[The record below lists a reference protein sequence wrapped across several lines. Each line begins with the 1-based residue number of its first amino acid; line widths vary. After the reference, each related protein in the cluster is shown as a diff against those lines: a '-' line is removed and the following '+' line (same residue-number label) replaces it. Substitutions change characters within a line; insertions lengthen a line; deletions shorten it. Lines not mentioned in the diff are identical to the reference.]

1 MDGFSRRPIK
11 KTASMAEAKKPVRVS
26 YAVDEAPNSIPAA
39 SPIQK
44 KNQRFTFGRKKKQ
57 ALAKKT
63 TDFKTPESIKIRIP
77 KFIRK
82 MIDVYMGLPFLL
94 RVFSLLM
101 VVVIVILLFIE
112 VFNAGQQ
119 SDIYTYGK
127 SEILLKEKIDL
138 YADYLQP
145 NTNAATYEYNQNYT
159 PASEVAGNSSSPQFT
174 ASFPIEPSKG
184 TTITDVVNN
193 KSITLKPKFPLD
205 MPKKDGNRLIYP
217 FKNNEAIRVYTLGGS
232 IVKEDILLNSYIRN
246 TMKFDYELSLPDYTE
261 ARMEVDGSI
270 GVYGPENELLLGDV
284 AAGTDSDAALLKKA
298 RENSAKTTLLFRI
311 PAPFILEPNGYES
324 KQATV
329 RYELNGTSLSIIADD
344 LSKAQYPLTIDPSV
358 YIETAAK
365 LMRGNNETNTDFDI
379 DNELIQKSQ
388 TTGAR
393 IDAWQGNLDMSTGVW
408 GHASVSAGGYIYR
421 SGGRTGVSSSK
432 PQVVSTAESF
442 QNTNSTNF
450 TMNMPATRPAGDLY
464 IALMCYDGDQGDG
477 SGGSNAGNTIST
489 PTGWTKYANRN
500 GHAAYYKV
508 GTDQGGG
515 NEAASYTFT
524 GDSENWGGVIVR
536 VTGFNTSDPIN
547 TSSVGHSNSNAQPV
561 FPAVTPDED
570 STLIIRAAGA
580 DNDEVTSTAWV
591 PSGHTSIEYGGSTL
605 NNQDCAYVAAS
616 LDNSPTAGNSTG
628 TATTT
633 QASLSDVYGASTIAI
648 NPAITGSPATSA
660 SLDWAKFNSSSL
672 AIESP
677 NPGDGVCSGWCNDSV
692 YDLPSA
698 RRGHAMVA
706 YNGYL
711 YVMGGLDGSNNRT
724 STVYIAKL
732 GANGEPQLWHPTDTN
747 KSSWDYWFTD
757 TGLSSGTAKSYFG
770 AIASNNRMYI
780 LGGQTNASSG
790 GITTVE
796 VADILPNGKLGSW
809 STSGMQALPS
819 GAGTHMQGVQIYN
832 NIIYAIGGFEGAST
846 SSANLRNGVYYSRLN
861 SDGTMNGWQSTKAFT
876 TARAS
881 YGGSFSYI
889 WGAYIYV
896 GGGCSAV
903 NASGYCT
910 TMSGDMQLASINADG
925 SIDVWRSLGSLDN
938 TRIGYT
944 LVGWQNGLYR
954 LGGCTNQNIS
964 TGECTTTLADVDYG
978 VINPAGEVST
988 VNITEASGT
997 APCSGGS
1004 PQNCDLPPLG
1014 DNAGQGGQMLN
1025 ASVILNG
1032 YLYVIGG
1039 CTNLTCSQ
1047 SSGNISYVSIGS
1059 DGSMQRPTS
1068 CINSYYGAW
1077 CVDNTNRANGTSG
1090 ISAAGITTFNNR
1102 IYLIGGI
1109 DETATGT
1116 QRIYYNS
1123 VNADGSLAGAWS
1135 FTTFAG
1141 AGITG
1146 YSEVAY
1152 TYAFAR
1158 ANPSSTTNPGNLY
1171 IFGGCGDISA
1181 SAGCSNSNYR
1191 TEVYK
1196 CNIAAAG
1203 GVSGCTTTGQM
1214 QIDSTPVAAY
1224 PGDVDN
1230 DGLGIHSGTVYANY
1244 IFLIGGYSQNEG
1256 DKDDTIYAKID
1267 NNNNIVAADTGL
1279 STGDWIESPNKLST
1293 GRRRGWAFGYNGH
1306 IYAVGGYEATGNLVI
1321 PFIEWSK
1328 MNVSNGSIDPF
1339 VTSSVQINQRWGL
1352 SMAVSNSYAYVIG
1365 GCDDGPSP
1373 GGCNTFEPSVQTF
1386 QLYNNDSG
1394 SVADFT
1400 AQSDQTF
1407 TTDQD
1412 RWGASSAILNG
1423 NLYVAGG
1430 CISAT
1435 DCTDATNSVQY
1446 APLNAADGSVGTWV
1460 AGGNLPADRAWGS
1473 LEAAG
1478 GTLYYV
1484 GGQNDAGT
1492 DQATVYYTSSI
1503 TSGNPTWNGTAAT
1516 NGLPSAR
1523 AKFGST
1529 VWNDRI
1535 YIAGGSGSGGTCTGG
1550 VCDTVFVSPKLSSGG
1565 NITTGWSISTPFTVD
1580 RRGAAVTA
1588 YANNLYLI
1596 GGSDGTNYFSDVQF
1610 APIGYKTGTISQS
1623 GTTVTGNGT
1632 TFNSGMV
1639 GSTIQYTADGST
1651 ATITGYT
1658 NATTLTVDV
1667 SKTVA
1672 AGSAYTVQD
1681 GSVGAWSFSRS
1692 LPGPISDGRA
1702 VSANGYI
1709 YLVGGRSA
1717 NTTCLPK
1724 VLVAPISAN
1733 TTIISGNNPTGVGE
1747 WYETNIRYAGGR
1759 YGAAAEYANG
1769 KLYTM
1774 GGGCTSPLGP
1784 NYTTGTITQSGTT
1797 VTGTGTNWTDN
1808 YIGATITY
1816 QDASTATILSV
1827 NSTTSL
1833 TVSVSKTIAAAQTHT
1848 ISSTRHYYS
1857 SVNSQ
1862 PQVAIYSRMID
1873 TDTDVFPTNWLLNGL
1888 DNSIGARWNVRYRSM
1903 NDADGVPTDCG
1914 TADMTTWGQDTNFGE
1929 ATLGRIETY
1938 TPKDA
1943 SGNNI
1948 NCARYFYFY
1957 ISIDASKTFG
1967 YPEDVNRGP
1976 TISDLSLFYTADPS
1990 KRLRHGKTFTG
2001 GEQQPLDTPCRQS
2014 GGQANCTLP

>member
-1 MDGFSRRPIK
+1 MDGFKQTSKSEPNKQRKLSYVHANNRSKYDIGQPVKKANKIK
-11 KTASMAEAKKPVRVS
+11 KTSS
-26 YAVDEAPNSIPAA
+26 FLGN
-39 SPIQK
+39 
-44 KNQRFTFGRKKKQ
+44 
-57 ALAKKT
+57 L
-63 TDFKTPESIKIRIP
+63 
-77 KFIRK
+77 
-82 MIDVYMGLPFLL
+82 IDKYTSLPFLL
-94 RVFSLLM
+94 RVFSLVM
-101 VVVIVILLFIE
+101 VCSIVFLLFFE
-112 VFNAGQQ
+112 VFFSKQQIDTYNLGQAE
-119 SDIYTYGK
+119 T
-127 SEILLKEKIDL
+127 LLKDTVPL
-138 YADYLQP
+138 YANSVKNSHSSGKILYNTDYQP
-145 NTNAATYEYNQNYT
+145 
-159 PASEVAGNSSSPQFT
+159 SEDVAGNNAGPKFSADFALNPKDGVS
-174 ASFPIEPSKG
+174 
-184 TTITDVVNN
+184 ITDPVN
-193 KSITLKPKFPLD
+193 KLTMKIKPKYDLD
-205 MPKKDGNRLIYP
+205 QPKQEENRIIYP
-217 FKNNEAIRVYTLGGS
+217 LKKSSAKKVYSLGGKL
-232 IVKEDILLNSYIRN
+232 VKEDILLNNYIN
-246 TMKFDYELSLPDYTE
+246 DELSFDYELEFPDYLE
-261 ARMEVDGSI
+261 ARLEKDGSI
-270 GVYGPENELLLGDV
+270 GVYGPENKLLLGDV
-284 AAGTDSDAALLKKA
+284 TTGTESDAQLIEKA
-298 RENSAKTTLLFRI
+298 RINSKKTTLIFRL
-311 PAPFILEPNGYES
+311 PAPFILENDKKISTNASVEYKLSGN
-324 KQATV
+324 KLTV
-329 RYELNGTSLSIIADD
+329 VASNLQNARYPI
-344 LSKAQYPLTIDPSV
+344 TIDPSV
-358 YIETAAK
+358 YIETASK

-379 DNELIQKSQ
+379 DDELIQKSQ

-393 IDAWQGNLDMSTGVW
+393 IDAWQGNLDMSSGVW
-408 GHASVSAGGYIYR
+408 DHASVTAGGYIYR
-421 SGGRTGVSSSK
+421 SGGRTGLASSK
-432 PQVVSTAESF
+432 PQVASTAESF
-442 QNTNSTNF
+442 QNSNSTNF

-489 PTGWTKYANRN
+489 PSGWTKYANRN
-500 GHAAYYKV
+500 GHAAYYKI

-515 NEAASYTFT
+515 NESASYTFT

-536 VTGFNTSDPIN
+536 VTGFNASDPIN

-591 PSGHTSIEYGGSTL
+591 PPGHTSIEYGGSTQ
-605 NNQDCAYVAAS
+605 NNNDCAYVAAS

-648 NPAITGSPATSA
+648 NPLVTGSPATSA

-677 NPGDGVCSGWCNDSV
+677 NPGDGVCSGWCNDSA
-692 YDLPSA
+692 YNLPSA
-698 RRGHAMVA
+698 RRGHSMVA

-711 YVMGGLDGSNNRT
+711 YVMGGIDGSGNRT

-732 GANGEPQLWHPTDTN
+732 GANGEPQLWHPTDSN
-747 KSSWDYWFTD
+747 KNNWDYWYTD
-757 TGLSSGTAKSYFG
+757 TGLSGSTARSYFG
-770 AIASNNRMYI
+770 ALATNNRMYV
-780 LGGQTNASSG
+780 LGGQTNASPG
-790 GITTVE
+790 GTTAVE

-809 STSGMQALPS
+809 STTGMQALPS
-819 GAGTHMQGVQIYN
+819 GAGTHMQGVQFYNNTIYN
-832 NIIYAIGGFEGAST
+832 MGGFEGASA
-846 SSANLRNGVYYSRLN
+846 SSANLRSSIYYSRLN
-861 SDGTMNGWQSTKAFT
+861 SDGTMNTWQSTKPFS

-881 YGGSFSYI
+881 YGGTFSYI

-910 TMSGDMQLASINADG
+910 TISGDMQLASINADG

-938 TRIGYT
+938 SRIGYS

-954 LGGCTNQNIS
+954 IGGCTNQNTTS
-964 TGECTTTLADVDYG
+964 GECTTTLADVDYG

-997 APCSGGS
+997 APCSGGA

-1039 CTNLTCSQ
+1039 CTNVGCSR
-1047 SSGNISYVSIGS
+1047 SSGNVSYVSIGS

-1123 VNADGSLAGAWS
+1123 VNADGSLTGAWG

-1214 QIDSTPVAAY
+1214 QIDSTPVASY
-1224 PGDVDN
+1224 PGDTDD

-1244 IFLIGGYSQNEG
+1244 VFLIGGYSQNEG

-1267 NNNNIVAADTGL
+1267 NNNNIVDVNSG
-1279 STGDWIESPNKLST
+1279 SSSGDWIESPNKLST

-1306 IYAVGGYEATGNLVI
+1306 IYAVGGYDDTDGGTII

-1328 MNVSNGSIDPF
+1328 MNVSDGSIDPF

-1446 APLNAADGSVGTWV
+1446 APLNAADGSVGTWA

-1492 DQATVYYTSSI
+1492 AQATVYYTSSI

-1565 NITTGWSISTPFTVD
+1565 NITTGWSTSTPFTVD

-1623 GTTVTGNGT
+1623 GTTVTGSGT

-1639 GSTIQYTADGST
+1639 GSIIQYTADGST

-1658 NATTLTVDV
+1658 NTTTLTVDV

-1672 AGSAYTVQD
+1672 AGSAYTIQD
-1681 GSVGAWSFSRS
+1681 GSVGSWSFSRS

-1717 NTTCLPK
+1717 NAICLPK

-1747 WYETNIRYAGGR
+1747 WYETNIRYGGGR

-1774 GGGCTSPLGP
+1774 GGGCTAPQGP
-1784 NYTTGTITQSGTT
+1784 NYTTGTITQTGTT
-1797 VTGTGTNWTDN
+1797 VTGVGTNWTDN

-1816 QDASTATILSV
+1816 QDASTATVISV

-1833 TVSVSKTIAAAQTHT
+1833 TVSVSKTIAAAQTYT
-1848 ISSTRHYYS
+1848 LSTNRHFYS

-1862 PQVAIYSRMID
+1862 PQVAAYSRMID

-1903 NDADGVPTDCG
+1903 NDADGIPTDCG

-1929 ATLGRIETY
+1929 ATLGRVETY
-1938 TPKDA
+1938 IPKDG

-1948 NCARYFYFY
+1948 NCARYYYFY

-1990 KRLRHGKTFTG
+1990 KRLRHGKTFTS

-2014 GGQANCTLP
+2014 GGQANCALP

>member
-1 MDGFSRRPIK
+1 MDGFSVKPKAKRPNVNQNSSGASLSYSNPSSQTIANNTGPSNTPKKSIK
-11 KTASMAEAKKPVRVS
+11 
-26 YAVDEAPNSIPAA
+26 
-39 SPIQK
+39 QK
-44 KNQRFTFGRKKKQ
+44 
-57 ALAKKT
+57 
-63 TDFKTPESIKIRIP
+63 FKTPQRITINLKIP

-82 MIDVYMGLPFLL
+82 FVDVYMGLPFLV
-94 RVFSLLM
+94 RVFSIVMAL
-101 VVVIVILLFIE
+101 VFVVIIFAE
-112 VFNAGQQ
+112 VFIARDQ
-119 SDIYTYGK
+119 SEIYTYGR
-127 SEILLKEKIDL
+127 SEVLLPEEINQ
-138 YADYLQP
+138 YSNYLQP
-145 NTNAATYEYNQNYT
+145 SPEAREYVYNKDYT
-159 PASEVAGNSSSPQFT
+159 PAVEVAGNSSSPQFT
-174 ASFPIEPSKG
+174 ATFPYDSSEGVSV
-184 TTITDVVNN
+184 TDVVNN
-193 KSITLKPKFPLD
+193 VSVTFKPKFPLEA
-205 MPKKDGNRLIYP
+205 PLKDGNRLLYP
-217 FKNNEAIRVYTLGGS
+217 LKNNPAMKVYTMGGS
-232 IVKEDILLNSYIRN
+232 SIKEDILLDSYVRDSMI
-246 TMKFDYELSLPDYTE
+246 FDYELKLPDYTQ
-261 ARMEVDGSI
+261 ARLEKDGSI
-270 GVYGPENELLLGDV
+270 GIYGPENELLLGNI
-284 AAGTDSDAALLKKA
+284 AAGSESDATLLKKA
-298 RENSAKTTLLFRI
+298 RENSAKNTLLFRI
-311 PAPFILEPNGYES
+311 PAPFILEADGYISEA
-324 KQATV
+324 ATV
-329 RYELNGTSLSIIADD
+329 KYALKDNNLSIIAEN
-344 LSKAQYPLTIDPSV
+344 LSKAKYPLSIDPSV

-365 LMRGNNETNTDFDI
+365 LMRGNNETNTDFDV

-393 IDAWQGNLDMSTGVW
+393 IDSWQGNLDMSTGVW
-408 GHASVSAGGYIYR
+408 GHSSVSSGGYVYR
-421 SGGRTGVSSSK
+421 SGGRTGVSTTK
-432 PQVVSTAESF
+432 PQVASATESF
-442 QNTNSTNF
+442 QNSNSTTF

-464 IALMCYDGDQGDG
+464 IAVMCYDGDQGDG

-489 PTGWTKYANRN
+489 PSGWTKYANRN
-500 GHAAYYKV
+500 GHAAYYKI

-515 NEAASYTFT
+515 NESASYAFT
-524 GDSENWGGVIVR
+524 GDSENWAGSIIR
-536 VTGFNTSDPIN
+536 VTGFNASDPIN

-591 PSGHTSIEYGGSTL
+591 PSGHTSIEYGGSTQ
-605 NNQDCAYVAAS
+605 NNNDCAYVAAS
-616 LDNSPTAGNSTG
+616 LDSSPASGVSTG

-633 QASLSDVYGASTIAI
+633 QASFSDVYGASTIAI
-648 NPAITGSPATSA
+648 NPIVSGSPATSA
-660 SLDWAKFNSSSL
+660 TVDWAKFNSSSL

-677 NPGDGVCSGWCNDSV
+677 NPGDGVCAGWCNDSV
-692 YDLPSA
+692 YNLPDE
-698 RRGHAMVA
+698 RRGHSMVA

-711 YVMGGLDGSNNRT
+711 YVMGGVDDSGARA

-747 KSSWDYWFTD
+747 KNNWVYWFTD
-757 TGLSSGTAKSYFG
+757 SGLSSATAKSYFG
-770 AIASNNRMYI
+770 AVATNNRMYI
-780 LGGQTNASSG
+780 LGGQTNATPG
-790 GITTVE
+790 GVTTVE

-809 STSGMQALPS
+809 TTTGMQALPS
-819 GAGTHMQGVQIYN
+819 GAGTHMQNVQIYN
-832 NIIYAIGGFEGAST
+832 NTIYVIGGFEGAAT
-846 SSANLRNGVYYSRLN
+846 SSANLRDSVYYSRLN
-861 SDGTMNGWQSTKAFT
+861 SDGTMNAWQATEDFP

-881 YGGSFSYI
+881 FGGTFSYI
-889 WGAYIYV
+889 WGAYIYM

-910 TMSGDMQLASINADG
+910 TISGDMYLSSINADG

-938 TRIGYT
+938 SRIGYS
-944 LVGWQNGLYR
+944 LIGWQNGLYR
-954 LGGCTNQNIS
+954 IGGCTSQNTTS
-964 TGECTTTLADVDYG
+964 GECTTTLADVDYG

-1025 ASVILNG
+1025 ASTILNG
-1032 YLYVIGG
+1032 YMYVIGG

-1047 SSGNISYVSIGS
+1047 SSGNISYVAIAS
-1059 DGSMQRPTS
+1059 DGSMQAPSTCGGTS
-1068 CINSYYGAW
+1068 YGAW
-1077 CVDNTNRANGTSG
+1077 CVDNTNRVNGTSG
-1090 ISAAGITTFNNR
+1090 ASAAGIATFNNR
-1102 IYLIGGI
+1102 IYIIGGI
-1109 DETATGT
+1109 DDSANGTAA
-1116 QRIYYNS
+1116 IYYNTTNS
-1123 VNADGSLAGAWS
+1123 DGSLAGAWTSVS
-1135 FTTFAG
+1135 FAA

-1146 YSEVAY
+1146 YSELAY
-1152 TYAFAR
+1152 TYAFTR

-1171 IFGGCGDISA
+1171 ILGGCGDISA
-1181 SAGCSNSNYR
+1181 SAGCAGSDYR

-1224 PGDVDN
+1224 PGDTDD

-1267 NNNNIVAADTGL
+1267 NNNNIVNAETGL
-1279 STGDWIESPNKLST
+1279 STDDWIESPNKLST

-1306 IYAVGGYEATGNLVI
+1306 IYAVGGYEATGDTVI

-1328 MNVSNGSIDPF
+1328 MNVSNGSIDAY

-1352 SMAVSNSYAYVIG
+1352 SMTVSNSYAYVIG
-1365 GCDDGPSP
+1365 GCDDGSSP
-1373 GGCNTFEPSVQTF
+1373 GGCNSFEPSVQTF
-1386 QLYNNDSG
+1386 QLYNNNSG

-1407 TTDQD
+1407 TADTD
-1412 RWGASSAILNG
+1412 RLGASAVILNG
-1423 NLYVAGG
+1423 YLYVAGG
-1430 CISAT
+1430 CTSAT
-1435 DCTDATNSVQY
+1435 DCTNATNSVQY
-1446 APLNAADGSVGTWV
+1446 ASLSAADGSVGTWA
-1460 AGGNLPADRAWGS
+1460 AGGNLPADRTWGA
-1473 LEAAG
+1473 LAAAG

-1484 GGQNDAGT
+1484 GGQDDAGT
-1492 DQATVYYTSSI
+1492 GQTTVYYTSSI
-1503 TSGNPTWNGTAAT
+1503 SSGNPTWSGTAAS

-1523 AKFGST
+1523 TRAGTT
-1529 VWNDRI
+1529 VWDNRI
-1535 YIAGGSGSGGTCTGG
+1535 YVVGGAGSGGTCTGG

-1565 NITTGWSISTPFTVD
+1565 NISSAWSTTTAFNVD
-1580 RRGAAVTA
+1580 RQGLALTA

-1610 APIGYKTGTISQS
+1610 TPIGYKTGTISQS
-1623 GTTVTGNGT
+1623 GTTVTGSGT

-1651 ATITGYT
+1651 ATVTGYT
-1658 NATTLTVDV
+1658 SATSITVDV
-1667 SKTVA
+1667 SKTVS
-1672 AGSAYTVQD
+1672 AGSSYTIQD
-1681 GSVGAWSFSRS
+1681 GSVGTWSYSRS

-1717 NTTCLPK
+1717 ASTCLPK
-1724 VLVAPISAN
+1724 VQVAPISAN
-1733 TTIISGNNPTGVGE
+1733 TTIASGNNPTGVGE
-1747 WYETNIRYAGGR
+1747 WYETNVRYTGNR
-1759 YGAAAEYANG
+1759 YGAAVEYSNG
-1769 KLYTM
+1769 KIYTM
-1774 GGGCTSPLGP
+1774 GGGCVAPL
-1784 NYTTGTITQSGTT
+1784 
-1797 VTGTGTNWTDN
+1797 
-1808 YIGATITY
+1808 
-1816 QDASTATILSV
+1816 
-1827 NSTTSL
+1827 
-1833 TVSVSKTIAAAQTHT
+1833 
-1848 ISSTRHYYS
+1848 SSNRHYFS

-1903 NDADGVPTDCG
+1903 NDTDGVATDCG

-1929 ATLGRIETY
+1929 ATLGRIENY
-1938 TPKDA
+1938 IPKDG

-1948 NCARYFYFY
+1948 SCARYFYFY
-1957 ISIDASKTFG
+1957 ISIDASRTFG

-2014 GGQANCTLP
+2014 GGQSNCSLP